1 MMIQI
6 LPIWALKR
14 MNDEEGS

>member
-6 LPIWALKR
+6 L
-14 MNDEEGS
+14 MHF